1 MSRDVSKE
9 ALKQTFDT
17 VSGGYDGEALRF
29 FPKSAQLLVKN
40 LNLAGDEHVLDI
52 ATGTGHV
59 ALALARALPMGHVTA
74 IDFSRP
80 MLDQAQAKAAAQDIT
95 NIEFLEMDMES
106 LDSLTERFDAAVSG
120 FGIFFSGD
128 MVTQMKQMAHTVK
141 PGGLL
146 AVSTFAKDYMQ
157 PMSDLM
163 YDRLSAYGIDKPP
176 QSAKDI
182 ATEDACRQLFED
194 AGIDDIRVVKDNVGY
209 YLKNANEWWDIV
221 WNAGSRLVLSQLSDV
236 DLKRFEHDH
245 LQEVEAL
252 RTPKGIWLDVGV
264 LYTLGRARLHCS

>member
-1 MSRDVSKE
+1 MSRDVSKK

-29 FPKSAQLLVKN
+29 FPKSAELLVKN
-40 LNLAGDEHVLDI
+40 LNLTGDERVLDI

-59 ALALARALPMGHVTA
+59 ALALARALPRGHVTA

-80 MLDQAQAKAAAQDIT
+80 MLDQAQAKAASQGVS

-106 LDSLTERFDAAVSG
+106 LESLTERFDAAVSG

-128 MVTQMKQMAHTVK
+128 MVAQMKRMGQTVK

-157 PMSDLM
+157 PMNDLM

-176 QSAKDI
+176 QSAKNV
-182 ATEDACRQLFED
+182 ATEVACRQLFEK
-194 AGIDDIRVVKDNVGY
+194 AGIDDIRVIKDNVGY
-209 YLKNANEWWDIV
+209 FLKSADEWWNIV
-221 WNAGSRLVLSQLSDV
+221 WNAGSRLVLSKLSDA
-236 DLKRFEHDH
+236 DIKRFKHDH
-245 LQEVEAL
+245 LREVEAL
-252 RTPKGIWLDVGV
+252 QTPEGIWLDVGV
-264 LYTLGRARLHCS
+264 LYTLGKARLHCI